1 MGSFVTRSL
10 TWAAALAYGFFTV
23 VLYGCIAIKQ
33 GTFFQ
38 RASEKEKLELE
49 LGECCYSS
57 TVSVT
62 TIFPPP
68 HRPKALDTQP

>member
-1 MGSFVTRSL
+1 MASFVARSL
-10 TWAAALAYGFFTV
+10 TSAAVLAYGLFTV
-23 VLYGCIAIKQ
+23 VLYGCIAIKR

-38 RASEKEKLELE
+38 RVSEKEKLELQ

-62 TIFPPP
+62 TMLPLPYS
-68 HRPKALDTQP
+68 

>member
-1 MGSFVTRSL
+1 MASFVARSL
-10 TWAAALAYGFFTV
+10 ISAAVLAYGFFTV

-38 RASEKEKLELE
+38 RASEKEKLELQ

-62 TIFPPP
+62 TMLPPSP
-68 HRPKALDTQP
+68 HS